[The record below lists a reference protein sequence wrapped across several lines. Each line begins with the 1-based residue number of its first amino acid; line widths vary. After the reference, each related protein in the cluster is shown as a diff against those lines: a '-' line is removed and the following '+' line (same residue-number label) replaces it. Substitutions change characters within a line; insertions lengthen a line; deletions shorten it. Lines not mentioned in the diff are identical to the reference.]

1 VRIES
6 YGVEYFPNGPL
17 DFPGGNSFTEG
28 CAKSTKHH
36 FRAFPYQ
43 VSIVQNS
50 RFGIGDVTFLM
61 VMYGKPGS
69 QKKSRGFR
77 QKHGRKK
84 QHEPSEVIVIGWK
97 KLTG

>member
-1 VRIES
+1 M
-6 YGVEYFPNGPL
+6 EYFPNCPL
-17 DFPGGNSFTEG
+17 DFPGGNSSTEG

-36 FRAFPYQ
+36 FRALPYQ

-69 QKKSRGFR
+69 QKSHADSK
-77 QKHGRKK
+77 KKMDDKK
-84 QHEPSEVIVIGWK
+84 QHEPSEVIVIAGK
-97 KLTG
+97 N